1 MNTLTHSFNLIE
13 QHLDAGKSHHLLLPE
28 KGHINSK
35 ALQPEYGLE
44 TPQRMRK
51 HPTQDRSR
59 MLVRSV
65 RETVVDLAVK
75 RTTGVALSIKTISER
90 SGVGHGSL
98 YQYFNGFESILASV
112 YEDFL
117 VNSLKRSNVAQQ
129 LSQKALIEKLLIL
142 DEKFDSALGIN
153 HYVPLVET
161 SGSHGRTIATLLTT
175 YRPWNAVESGS
186 RPYWQSL
193 FDE

>member
-153 HYVPLVET
+153 YYVPLIET
-161 SGSHGRTIATLLTT
+161 SCSHGRTIATLLTT

-186 RPYWQSL
+186 RPYWQRL

>member
-1 MNTLTHSFNLIE
+1 MNTLTHSFHLIE
-13 QHLDAGKSHHLLLPE
+13 ESLNAGKSHHLLLPE
-28 KGHINSK
+28 KGDLTSE
-35 ALQPEYGLE
+35 ALQPERRLE

-65 RETVVDLAVK
+65 RETVVDLALK
-75 RTTGVALSIKTISER
+75 QASGVPLSIKTISER

-117 VNSLKRSNVAQQ
+117 VNSLKRSNLAEQI
-129 LSQKALIEKLLIL
+129 SQKVLIEKLLLL
-142 DEKFDSALGIN
+142 DEKFDSELGIN
-153 HYVPLVET
+153 HYVPLIET

-186 RPYWQSL
+186 RPYWQRL

>member
-28 KGHINSK
+28 KGDLTSE
-35 ALQPEYGLE
+35 ALQPERRLE

-65 RETVVDLAVK
+65 RETVVDLALK
-75 RTTGVALSIKTISER
+75 QASGVPLSIKTISER

-117 VNSLKRSNVAQQ
+117 VNNLKRSNVAEQI
-129 LSQKALIEKLLIL
+129 SQKVLIEKLLLL
-142 DEKFDSALGIN
+142 DEKFGAELGIN
-153 HYVPLVET
+153 HYIPLIER

-186 RPYWQSL
+186 RPYWQRL

>member
-13 QHLDAGKSHHLLLPE
+13 HHLDAGKSHHLLLPE

-98 YQYFNGFESILASV
+98 YQYFNGLKAFSLRYTRIFSSIASSAR
-112 YEDFL
+112 L
-117 VNSLKRSNVAQQ
+117 WPSNSLK
-129 LSQKALIEKLLIL
+129 K
-142 DEKFDSALGIN
+142 
-153 HYVPLVET
+153 P
-161 SGSHGRTIATLLTT
+161 
-175 YRPWNAVESGS
+175 
-186 RPYWQSL
+186 SL
-193 FDE
+193 KNY